1 MKHLNLFFAAVS
13 VCLFTGCITQKT
25 FVTSSRDSKDK
36 IFDALQSTIAQK
48 NYNILDANKGAGFI
62 RAEKATL
69 SAALRFMSGMENYDQ
84 LQVTVFNQNGASGV
98 RVQAMSFQE
107 KTNGYGVRSRET
119 TAPSEEVARDA
130 QELLR
135 QFGGEVSELKQE

>member
-25 FVTSSRDSKDK
+25 FVTNSRDGKDK
-36 IFDALQSTIAQK
+36 VFDSLQSTIAQK

-62 RAEKATL
+62 RAEKATMN
-69 SAALRFMSGMENYDQ
+69 AALRVFSGMENYDQ

-98 RVQAMSFQE
+98 RVQARSFQE
-107 KTNGYGVRSRET
+107 KTNGYGLKSRDT
-119 TAPSEEVARDA
+119 VAPSEEVTRDA
-130 QELLR
+130 QQILR
-135 QFGGEVSELKQE
+135 QFGGEV